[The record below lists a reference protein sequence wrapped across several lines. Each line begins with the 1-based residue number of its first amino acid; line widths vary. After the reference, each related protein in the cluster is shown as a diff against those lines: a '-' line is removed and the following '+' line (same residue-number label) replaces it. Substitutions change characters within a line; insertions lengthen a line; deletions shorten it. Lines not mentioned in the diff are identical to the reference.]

1 MEFIAFIFGII
12 LIWFMGYLI
21 YNHFATPFKIINET
35 NKEKEMAK
43 LISEKC
49 KVVLEDNIFQER
61 IAPIKTALENNE
73 ITNEKFQE
81 IFVEL
86 FKERTK
92 EIFNN
97 GNHTDVND

>member
-1 MEFIAFIFGII
+1 MIFLDVLYI
-12 LIWFMGYLI
+12 
-21 YNHFATPFKIINET
+21 FAKLFAEYSTKISVIINET

-49 KVVLEDNIFQER
+49 KVVLEDKIFQER